1 MEIEV
6 VKTWAM
12 MATIAVGTIAPALA
26 MGFIASK
33 GLESI
38 GRNPET
44 ENAVRTT
51 MVLGIAFVESIA
63 IFALV
68 VSLIIKFV

>member
-1 MEIEV
+1 MDVSSI
-6 VKTWAM
+6 KLLAM
-12 MATIAVGTIAPALA
+12 MGAIAVGTIAPAYA
-26 MGFIASK
+26 MGMIGRQA
-33 GLESI
+33 LESI

-44 ENAVRTT
+44 ENAIRTT
-51 MVLGIAFVESIA
+51 MVLAIAFVESIA

>member
-1 MEIEV
+1 MEPES

-12 MATIAVGTIAPALA
+12 GATIAIGTIAPALA
-26 MGFIASK
+26 IGMIATK
-33 GLESI
+33 GLDSI

-44 ENAVRTT
+44 ENAIRTT
-51 MVLGIAFVESIA
+51 MVLAIAFVESIA